1 MKTVKINYA
10 HVEDYFD
17 KEQNLIYDILK
28 NHGYDV
34 QISDEPDYIICDA
47 LGAEYYEYCKKY
59 VDPRNIPPSVIED
72 AISSTKG
79 IPGNRPDT
87 FIHETADVKI
97 VINSAGK
104 VITVIPK

>member
-1 MKTVKINYA
+1 MEECALKTVKINYA

-47 LGAEYYEYCKKY
+47 LGAEYYEYCKGSDHVFRRKLH
-59 VDPRNIPPSVIED
+59 
-72 AISSTKG
+72 
-79 IPGNRPDT
+79 PG
-87 FIHETADVKI
+87 F
-97 VINSAGK
+97 
-104 VITVIPK
+104 

>member
-47 LGAEYYEYCKKY
+47 LGAGIL
-59 VDPRNIPPSVIED
+59 RILQ
-72 AISSTKG
+72 IS
-79 IPGNRPDT
+79 PGSDHVFRRKLHPD
-87 FIHETADVKI
+87 F
-97 VINSAGK
+97 
-104 VITVIPK
+104 